1 MTASRHQ
8 PILMNRRSVILGLSM
23 AGALATVSAPSF
35 ANAISIESAEAIT
48 KVYGDGLRFD
58 AIAVTYSA
66 PIPASVLSAEQF
78 SVAGRTVTEVYPSA
92 SPDPDDRSETGRV
105 VIVALSADDVD
116 ASLAIKAPREEKEP
130 DEQQGKGPGGP
141 GKAGEASISDT
152 TWAEPSRLSCRKEK
166 SS

>member
-8 PILMNRRSVILGLSM
+8 PVLMNRRSVILGLSM

-48 KVYGDGLRFD
+48 KVYGDGLRFV

-78 SVAGRTVTEVYPSA
+78 SVAGKSQRPL
-92 SPDPDDRSETGRV
+92 SE
-105 VIVALSADDVD
+105 
-116 ASLAIKAPREEKEP
+116 
-130 DEQQGKGPGGP
+130 
-141 GKAGEASISDT
+141 
-152 TWAEPSRLSCRKEK
+152 SCR
-166 SS
+166 SWQRQGARSAQSYF